1 MARKIMVVL
10 SALEVMMAVHAAEV
24 TNVVQCL
31 NVELSQSVL
40 NGISSTDCST
50 PQTSCIGFIKGMITG
65 DYQTYL
71 LHFSD
76 AIRMEECGTA
86 DLTALTLQAS
96 NAFRDFVHEMG
107 YSNHVIRAYSESS
120 TGMTW
125 YVSVKL
131 QSRKGSRVD
140 ISKMDIRME
149 SIFGAW
155 RITEWSV
162 DE

>member
-1 MARKIMVVL
+1 MARRIMAVL
-10 SALEVMMAVHAAEV
+10 WALEVMTAVNAAEI

-76 AIRMEECGTA
+76 ALRVEGCGTA
-86 DLTALTLQAS
+86 DLTMLPLQSS

-107 YSNHVIRAYSESS
+107 YSNHVVRAYSESS

-140 ISKMDIRME
+140 TSQMDIRME
-149 SIFGAW
+149 NINGVW
-155 RITEWSV
+155 RITKWNV